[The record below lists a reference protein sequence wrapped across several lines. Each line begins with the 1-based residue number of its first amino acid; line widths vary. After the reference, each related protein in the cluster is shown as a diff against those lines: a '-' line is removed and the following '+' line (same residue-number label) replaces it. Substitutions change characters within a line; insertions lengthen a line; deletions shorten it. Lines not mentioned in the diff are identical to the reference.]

1 MHVLSGR
8 TVLWQYKYILMK
20 IVKLQM
26 LSTFK
31 EMVVAH
37 LRVLYQNSPEETEE
51 DDKNSVWITDN
62 AVKIRSR
69 YLPT

>member
-1 MHVLSGR
+1 MHVLCGR
-8 TVLWQYKYILMK
+8 TVLWQYKYILME

-51 DDKNSVWITDN
+51 DDKNSVWMTDN